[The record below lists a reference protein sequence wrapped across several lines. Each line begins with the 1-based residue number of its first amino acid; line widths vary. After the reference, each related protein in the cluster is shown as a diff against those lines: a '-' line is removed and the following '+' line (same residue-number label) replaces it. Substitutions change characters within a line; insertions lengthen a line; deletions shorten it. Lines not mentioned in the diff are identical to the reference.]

1 MSHWHRPI
9 TSLVFAYTY
18 CRISPYFTGKGG
30 WQKRTLYRVVCNWKL
45 NQHVVK
51 VGPYRLPFPRH
62 DGNLS
67 EPFVNKSGSAPA
79 PTELQSALQT
89 GHVVQL
95 LVILPFPPE
104 DTLWQPGTDPDAVD
118 STRTSLAVGAGGRHV
133 HPGRYRWRAFLT
145 VVGNTGTRSVPAV
158 RSQCLDTAHPLPEY
172 DFVVVGAGSAGCAV
186 AARLSENPAWRV
198 LLLEAG
204 GDPPP
209 ASDVPALTATLQ
221 RTEVDWSY
229 LTEPDG
235 RTCLSHVGGQCSWP
249 CGKVLGSSSVINAM
263 IYIRGSPQD
272 YDSWAALGNN
282 GWSYQ
287 DVLPFFRKL
296 EDFDEE
302 DLKRRPHTE
311 VVHGRGGPIQAA
323 KPAMLDPG
331 HQVVEAAA
339 KRLGYTIIEDF
350 SAEPNLGFGQ
360 VHCTIN
366 NGSRWNAALGYL
378 APAKE
383 RNNIHVVKFGYV
395 TKVLINT
402 TTMTA
407 DGVQYL
413 KNGKLME
420 IRATKEVILS
430 AGTINTPYI
439 LMHSGIGPKEHLEDI
454 GIMVVKD
461 SKVGH
466 NLQLHIPYTGLYYT
480 RKPVQAKSTEEDVF
494 EYLTNR
500 TGPLSTTGMSSYL
513 GFVQT
518 DKMAHHIPGLPDILL
533 YFLTAQKSLASVI
546 ANIFNYDRE
555 ATEALKEMLDDEEA
569 LLVLPTLLAPRSRGR
584 VRPMVPPAIEPGYFQ
599 DPRDLDNLLAGV
611 EVAHQLGNTGPMHT
625 AGYSVRDLPLGAC
638 AGQQPLTRDY
648 WHCVAHHPL
657 LTLHPVGT
665 AKMGPASDSDTVV
678 DSQLRVH
685 GVRNL
690 WVADAS
696 IMPLIVHSNTNVPSI
711 MIGEK
716 CAHMVTQHWRRQ
728 YNEAYV

>member
-1 MSHWHRPI
+1 MRLGHPQRAKDRGYFEDNSHNCLRCNMIPLI
-9 TSLVFAYTY
+9 FSPEGLSRGNRV
-18 CRISPYFTGKGG
+18 RIQMQWT
-30 WQKRTLYRVVCNWKL
+30 
-45 NQHVVK
+45 
-51 VGPYRLPFPRH
+51 
-62 DGNLS
+62 
-67 EPFVNKSGSAPA
+67 APA
-79 PTELQSALQT
+79 PASQWVQEADTCTLGGTAGALFS
-89 GHVVQL
+89 QL
-95 LVILPFPPE
+95 LA
-104 DTLWQPGTDPDAVD
+104 TLAH
-118 STRTSLAVGAGGRHV
+118 A
-133 HPGRYRWRAFLT
+133 
-145 VVGNTGTRSVPAV
+145 
-158 RSQCLDTAHPLPEY
+158 QCLLSDRSAYPPDTAHPLPEY

-209 ASDVPALTATLQ
+209 VSDVPALTATLQ

-249 CGKVLGSSSVINAM
+249 CGKVLGGSSVINAM

-272 YDSWAALGNN
+272 YDSWAALGND

-311 VVHGRGGPIQAA
+311 VVHGRGGPIHAA

-383 RNNIHVVKFGYV
+383 RNNLHVVKSGYV

-480 RKPVQAKSTEEDVF
+480 RKPVQAKSAEEDVF

-518 DKMAHHIPGLPDILL
+518 DKMAHHIRGLPDILL

-546 ANIFNYDRE
+546 ANIFNYDWE

-584 VRPMVPPAIEPGYFQ
+584 VRLRNAGPMVPPAIEPGYFQ

-611 EVAHQLGNTGPMHT
+611 EVAHRLGNTGPMHT

-648 WHCVAHHPL
+648 WHCVAHHLL

-665 AKMGPASDSDTVV
+665 AKMGPPSDSDAVV

-690 WVADAS
+690 RVADAS

-728 YNEAYV
+728 YSEAYV